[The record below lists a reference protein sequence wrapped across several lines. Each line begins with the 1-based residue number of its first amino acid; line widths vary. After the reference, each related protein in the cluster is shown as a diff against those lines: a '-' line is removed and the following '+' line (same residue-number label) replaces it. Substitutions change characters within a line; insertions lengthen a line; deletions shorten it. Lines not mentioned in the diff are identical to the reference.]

1 VARQFILALLTTLS
15 LKWVNIFFFFNNFLF
30 SHQLNIY
37 SKINENENNI
47 PNNLHDHGLPIFGNN
62 LCVK

>member
-1 VARQFILALLTTLS
+1 MG
-15 LKWVNIFFFFNNFLF
+15 KHFFFFNNFLF

-47 PNNLHDHGLPIFGNN
+47 PNNLHDHGLPNFGNN